1 MDSTIVM
8 FVFCQYHHR
17 SVGATEGS
25 NVDCFQLITFSR
37 LDPFEEVTPGKW
49 IPLSGGEAELILKKQ
64 KFFVKTK
71 IPSLA
76 TSTTPELPACI
87 RPFLVDLGIFDI
99 VEESFNCFEN
109 LSPNTSF

>member
-37 LDPFEEVTPGKW
+37 LDPFEEVTPGQW
-49 IPLSGGEAELILKKQ
+49 IPLSGRETELFPKKRI
-64 KFFVKTK
+64 FVKTK
-71 IPSLA
+71 IPSLT
-76 TSTTPELPACI
+76 TSTAPELPACI
-87 RPFLVDLGIFDI
+87 RPFLVDLGVFNI
-99 VEESFNCFEN
+99 VEESFNFLKN